1 MKESGSS
8 SAVKKTMN
16 KLGLSLALVA
26 LMFSLGCGSSNSGPT
41 PSGNYSLASLNGA
54 YVYQMSGFDLVTG
67 NPYTRMGV
75 FNANGAGT
83 LTGGTD
89 IFTEGAGVTT
99 LGISGTYNLSNDG
112 TGTLTFT
119 FSNSTSFQWVFTLQ
133 SSSKLYLVEA
143 SSTGTFTGYGTG
155 LLQTST
161 TAPSGP
167 YVFKAHVSTIG
178 ASVTPTALVGQ
189 VDTTGGAF
197 NGSADINTLG
207 VGLIAATPATGSIVS
222 PDSTGLG
229 TGSVTINS
237 VTNTFS
243 YYVVDSSHIQ
253 LLFTTALAE
262 GLGTAEAQTGT
273 FSNAT
278 LSGSYAF
285 GSRGDTVNNLLGVH
299 TVGVFTADGAGNI
312 TPFTFDAQ
320 SDGVLTSNGSFSGN
334 TYTVASNGRT
344 AVTLNSGAAQQ
355 IYWLVNGAR
364 AFFINTDPN
373 STIDGTADLQSGS
386 SFSNGSTNGQ
396 FAFVNSGVTLS
407 GNPPLI
413 QNTLDRV
420 ATLQFSGSGGLTL
433 NEFIN
438 LTGSTS
444 TPGFLSG
451 SYSVSSNGR
460 ATGKINGGSNNINF
474 VFYLIS
480 GNQAYVLQT
489 DSGYE
494 VDGFTQLQQ

>member
-1 MKESGSS
+1 
-8 SAVKKTMN
+8 MN
-16 KLGLSLALVA
+16 KLFLSLALVA
-26 LMFSLGCGSSNSGPT
+26 LMFSLGCGSSSSGPT
-41 PSGNYSLASLNGA
+41 PQGNYTVASLNGA
-54 YVYQMSGFDLVTG
+54 YVYQMSGFDIVTG
-67 NPYTRMGV
+67 NPYSRMGV
-75 FNANGAGT
+75 FNANGAGV

-99 LGISGTYNLSNDG
+99 LGISGTYSISNDG

-133 SSSKLYLVEA
+133 SSSKLYLAEA
-143 SSTGTFTGYGTG
+143 SSTGVFTGAGTG

-178 ASVTPTALVGQ
+178 ASVTPTAMVGE
-189 VDTTGGAF
+189 VDTTGGNF
-197 NGSADINTLG
+197 GGSADINTLG
-207 VGLIAATPATGSIVS
+207 VGLIAATPATGSVTA
-222 PDSTGLG
+222 PDATGLG

-262 GLGTAEAQTGT
+262 GLGNAEAQTGS

-278 LSGSYAF
+278 LTGSYAF

-312 TPFTFDAQ
+312 TPFNFDAQ

-334 TYTVASNGRT
+334 TYAVTANGRT
-344 AVTLNSGAAQQ
+344 VVTLNSGAAQQ
-355 IYWLVNGAR
+355 IYWLINGTR
-364 AFFINTDPN
+364 AFFINTDSN
-373 STIDGTADLQSGS
+373 SAIEGTADLQSGS
-386 SFSNGSTNGQ
+386 SFSNSSTNGQ
-396 FAFVNSGVTLS
+396 FAFVNDGVTLS

-413 QNTLDRV
+413 ANTLDRV
-420 ATLQFSGSGGLTL
+420 ATLQWNGSGKLTF

-438 LTGSTS
+438 VFGSGS

-460 ATGKINGGSNNINF
+460 ATGKINGSSNSVNF
-474 VFYLIS
+474 VFYLVS
-480 GNQAYVLQT
+480 GSQAYVLQS
-489 DSGYE
+489 DSNFE

>member
-1 MKESGSS
+1 
-8 SAVKKTMN
+8 MN
-16 KLGLSLALVA
+16 KLFLSLALVA
-26 LMFSLGCGSSNSGPT
+26 LLFALGCGSNNSGPT
-41 PSGNYSLASLNGA
+41 PSGNYSLGSLNGA

-75 FNANGAGT
+75 FNANGAGS
-83 LTGGTD
+83 LIGGTD

-99 LGISGTYNLSNDG
+99 LGISGTYNISNDG

-133 SSSKLYLVEA
+133 SSSKLYLVETT
-143 SSTGTFTGYGTG
+143 STGTFTGSGTG

-161 TAPSGP
+161 SAPSGP

-178 ASVTPTALVGQ
+178 ASVTPTAIVGQ
-189 VDTTGGAF
+189 VDTTGGNF
-197 NGSADINTLG
+197 TGSADINTLG
-207 VGLIAATPATGSIVS
+207 VGLIAATPATGSIVA

-262 GLGTAEAQTGT
+262 GLGSAEAQTGT
-273 FSNAT
+273 FGNST

-299 TVGVFTADGAGNI
+299 TIGVFTADGAGTI
-312 TPFTFDAQ
+312 TPFNFDAQ
-320 SDGVLTSNGSFSGN
+320 SDGVLTSNASFSNN
-334 TYTVASNGRT
+334 TYAVASNGR
-344 AVTLNSGAAQQ
+344 ALITLNSGAAQQ
-355 IYWLVNGAR
+355 IYWLINGSR

-373 STIDGTADLQSGS
+373 SASEGTADLQSGS
-386 SFSNGSTNGQ
+386 PFSNASTNGQ

-420 ATLQFSGSGGLTL
+420 ATLQWSGSGGLTL

-438 LTGSTS
+438 LTGSAS

-451 SYSVSSNGR
+451 SYSVASNGR
-460 ATGKINGGSNNINF
+460 ATGRINGGSNNVNF
-474 VFYLIS
+474 VFYLVS
-480 GNQAYVLQT
+480 NSQAYVLQS

>member
-1 MKESGSS
+1 
-8 SAVKKTMN
+8 MN
-16 KLGLSLALVA
+16 KLCLALGLVA

-41 PSGNYSLASLNGA
+41 PSGNYTLASLNGS
-54 YVYQMSGFDLVTG
+54 YVYQMSGFDIVTG

-75 FNANGAGT
+75 FNANGAGVI
-83 LTGGTD
+83 TGGTD

-99 LGISGTYNLSNDG
+99 LGISGTYSISNDG
-112 TGTLTFT
+112 TGSLTFT
-119 FSNSTSFQWVFTLQ
+119 FSNSSSFQWVFTLQ
-133 SSSKLYLVEA
+133 SSSKLYLVET
-143 SSTGTFTGYGTG
+143 SSTGVFTGYGVGLIQSSTAAPTG
-155 LLQTST
+155 T
-161 TAPSGP
+161 

-178 ASVTPTALVGQ
+178 ASVTPTAIVGS

-197 NGSADINTLG
+197 NGTADTNTLG
-207 VGLIAATPATGSIVS
+207 VGLIAASPATGSLVA

-229 TGSVTINS
+229 TGSITVNS
-237 VTNTFS
+237 VVNTFS

-262 GLGTAEAQTGT
+262 GLGSAELQSGT

-278 LSGSYAF
+278 LTGSYAF

-312 TPFTFDAQ
+312 NPFNFDAQ
-320 SDGVLTSNGSFSGN
+320 SDGILTSNGSFSGN
-334 TYTVASNGRT
+334 TYSVTSNGRT
-344 AVTLNSGAAQQ
+344 VVTLNNSSAQQ
-355 IYWLVNGAR
+355 VYWLINGTR
-364 AFFINTDPN
+364 AFFINTDAN
-373 STIDGTADLQSGS
+373 SASEGTADLQTGS

-396 FAFVNSGVTLS
+396 FAFLNSGVTLS

-413 QNTLDRV
+413 ANTLDRV
-420 ATLQFSGSGGLTL
+420 ATLQFNGSGKLTL

-451 SYSVSSNGR
+451 SYSTSSNGR
-460 ATGKINGGSNNINF
+460 ATGKISGTSNNINF

-489 DSGYE
+489 DSNYE